1 MTYLA
6 DAAACEGECTGG
18 CLGPRVTL
26 GRAVGDAVR
35 RKRRLGG
42 REGAKERV
50 ARLHACMVMASTRC
64 RVCGGLKVALAR
76 VPSLLSFGGSGRR
89 RIFGAIDC
97 T

>member
-1 MTYLA
+1 M
-6 DAAACEGECTGG
+6 
-18 CLGPRVTL
+18 
-26 GRAVGDAVR
+26 
-35 RKRRLGG
+35 
-42 REGAKERV
+42 
-50 ARLHACMVMASTRC
+50 ARLHVCMVMASARR

>member
-1 MTYLA
+1 MTLGSSVGGA
-6 DAAACEGECTGG
+6 GGGG
-18 CLGPRVTL
+18 CGEKEEE
-26 GRAVGDAVR
+26 GGCERAS
-35 RKRRLGG
+35 KRR
-42 REGAKERV
+42 KERV
-50 ARLHACMVMASTRC
+50 ARLPACMVMASARR